1 MCSWMIISKAVITE
15 RKPTIKNIQS
25 KNKAADQSTT
35 TSEHGGIKNRVK
47 ECDCMKKKVIII
59 LSVVVLVIAAVA
71 VVAFLSV
78 GRAGGE
84 IGFEATIN
92 KVEDG
97 IAYATVIE
105 QDTGFLTKK
114 LPESIMFETA
124 DLDKELNAGDKIS
137 GCYLHGSIDGQT
149 VRVVSVVVT
158 TD

>member
-1 MCSWMIISKAVITE
+1 
-15 RKPTIKNIQS
+15 
-25 KNKAADQSTT
+25 
-35 TSEHGGIKNRVK
+35 
-47 ECDCMKKKVIII
+47 MKKKVIII
-59 LSVVVLVIAAVA
+59 LAVVVCIAVA
-71 VVAFLSV
+71 VVTVLSV

-137 GCYLHGSIDGQT
+137 GCYLRGSIDGQT

>member
-1 MCSWMIISKAVITE
+1 
-15 RKPTIKNIQS
+15 
-25 KNKAADQSTT
+25 
-35 TSEHGGIKNRVK
+35 
-47 ECDCMKKKVIII
+47 MKKKVIII
-59 LSVVVLVIAAVA
+59 LAVVVCIAVA
-71 VVAFLSV
+71 VVTFLSV

-124 DLDKELNAGDKIS
+124 DLDEELNAGDKIS
-137 GCYLHGSIDGQT
+137 GCYLSGTIDGQT

>member
-1 MCSWMIISKAVITE
+1 
-15 RKPTIKNIQS
+15 
-25 KNKAADQSTT
+25 
-35 TSEHGGIKNRVK
+35 
-47 ECDCMKKKVIII
+47 MKKKVIII
-59 LSVVVLVIAAVA
+59 LAVVVCIAVA
-71 VVAFLSV
+71 VVTFLSV

-105 QDTGFLTKK
+105 QDTGVLTKK

-137 GCYLHGSIDGQT
+137 GCYLRGSIDGQT

>member
-1 MCSWMIISKAVITE
+1 
-15 RKPTIKNIQS
+15 
-25 KNKAADQSTT
+25 
-35 TSEHGGIKNRVK
+35 
-47 ECDCMKKKVIII
+47 MKKKVIII

-105 QDTGFLTKK
+105 QDTGCLTKK
-114 LPESIMFETA
+114 LPESIMFETS
-124 DLDKELNAGDKIS
+124 DLDEELNAGDKIS
-137 GCYLHGSIDGQT
+137 GCYLSGTIDGQT
-149 VRVVSVVVT
+149 VRVVSVSVVT
-158 TD
+158 D

>member
-1 MCSWMIISKAVITE
+1 
-15 RKPTIKNIQS
+15 
-25 KNKAADQSTT
+25 
-35 TSEHGGIKNRVK
+35 
-47 ECDCMKKKVIII
+47 MKKKVIII

-78 GRAGGE
+78 CRAGGE

-137 GCYLHGSIDGQT
+137 GCYLRGSIDGQT

>member
-1 MCSWMIISKAVITE
+1 
-15 RKPTIKNIQS
+15 
-25 KNKAADQSTT
+25 
-35 TSEHGGIKNRVK
+35 
-47 ECDCMKKKVIII
+47 MKKKVIII

-124 DLDKELNAGDKIS
+124 DLDEELKAGDKIS
-137 GCYLHGSIDGQT
+137 ACYMSGTIDGQT
-149 VRVVSVVVT
+149 VRVVSVSVI

>member
-1 MCSWMIISKAVITE
+1 
-15 RKPTIKNIQS
+15 
-25 KNKAADQSTT
+25 
-35 TSEHGGIKNRVK
+35 
-47 ECDCMKKKVIII
+47 MKKKVIII

-124 DLDKELNAGDKIS
+124 DLDKELNVGDKIS
-137 GCYLHGSIDGQT
+137 GCYLRGSIDGQT
-149 VRVVSVVVT
+149 VRVVSVVVI

>member
-1 MCSWMIISKAVITE
+1 
-15 RKPTIKNIQS
+15 
-25 KNKAADQSTT
+25 
-35 TSEHGGIKNRVK
+35 
-47 ECDCMKKKVIII
+47 MKKKVIII

-105 QDTGFLTKK
+105 HDTGFLTKK

-124 DLDKELNAGDKIS
+124 DLDEVLNAGDKIS
-137 GCYLHGSIDGQT
+137 GCYLRGSIDGQT

>member
-1 MCSWMIISKAVITE
+1 
-15 RKPTIKNIQS
+15 
-25 KNKAADQSTT
+25 
-35 TSEHGGIKNRVK
+35 
-47 ECDCMKKKVIII
+47 MKKKVII
-59 LSVVVLVIAAVA
+59 LLAVVVCIVVA
-71 VVAFLSV
+71 VVAFLSI

-97 IAYATVIE
+97 IAYATVTE
-105 QDTGFLTKK
+105 QDTGFHTKK

-137 GCYLHGSIDGQT
+137 GCYLRGSIDGQT